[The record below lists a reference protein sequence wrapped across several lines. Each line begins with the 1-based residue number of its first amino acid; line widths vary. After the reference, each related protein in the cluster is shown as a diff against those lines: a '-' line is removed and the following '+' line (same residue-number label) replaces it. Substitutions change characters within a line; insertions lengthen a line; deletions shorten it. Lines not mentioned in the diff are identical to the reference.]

1 MQYKLSTCLRS
12 ELSWRLNIPIGVPV
26 LPIKTHEILFG
37 HKDQW
42 WDFII
47 ILQILI
53 LIWEFVNSMISF
65 PASFLRGEICCLHRC
80 IFLHISH
87 LVESF
92 PVMRR
97 LIRANVTAPGQ
108 ERASHVQP
116 DIVTSSST
124 PSSEQGD
131 PDKLEEEEEERGRG
145 AVLPPSWAP
154 ECSFGGQ
161 VVAER
166 ESGRLAGGVGPL
178 RRASTS
184 PSWAPENEQLVEEE
198 EQEEEEGGAKPPSDQ
213 DICDS
218 ASEVTSGENFE
229 EDEVEEVERIS
240 ARMNTFRKEERKPSL
255 FTRAIERLS
264 FRFLLYKCFSLRH
277 H

>member
-1 MQYKLSTCLRS
+1 
-12 ELSWRLNIPIGVPV
+12 
-26 LPIKTHEILFG
+26 
-37 HKDQW
+37 
-42 WDFII
+42 
-47 ILQILI
+47 
-53 LIWEFVNSMISF
+53 
-65 PASFLRGEICCLHRC
+65 
-80 IFLHISH
+80 
-87 LVESF
+87 
-92 PVMRR
+92 MRR

-116 DIVTSSST
+116 DIVTSSSI

-131 PDKLEEEEEERGRG
+131 PDKLEEEEEEGEEGRG

-198 EQEEEEGGAKPPSDQ
+198 EQAAEEGGDKPPFDQ

-218 ASEVTSGENFE
+218 ASEVTSGENLE
-229 EDEVEEVERIS
+229 VEVEEVERIS

-264 FRFLLYKCFSLRH
+264 FR
-277 H
+277 

>member
-1 MQYKLSTCLRS
+1 MSL
-12 ELSWRLNIPIGVPV
+12 EG
-26 LPIKTHEILFG
+26 
-37 HKDQW
+37 
-42 WDFII
+42 
-47 ILQILI
+47 
-53 LIWEFVNSMISF
+53 
-65 PASFLRGEICCLHRC
+65 GEICCLYTC
-80 IFLHISH
+80 ISLHIPH

-131 PDKLEEEEEERGRG
+131 PDKLEEEEEEGRG

-198 EQEEEEGGAKPPSDQ
+198 EQAAEEGGDKPPFDQ

-218 ASEVTSGENFE
+218 ASEVTSGENLE
-229 EDEVEEVERIS
+229 EFEVEEVERIS

-264 FRFLLYKCFSLRH
+264 FRSVL
-277 H
+277 

>member
-1 MQYKLSTCLRS
+1 
-12 ELSWRLNIPIGVPV
+12 
-26 LPIKTHEILFG
+26 
-37 HKDQW
+37 
-42 WDFII
+42 
-47 ILQILI
+47 
-53 LIWEFVNSMISF
+53 
-65 PASFLRGEICCLHRC
+65 
-80 IFLHISH
+80 
-87 LVESF
+87 
-92 PVMRR
+92 MRR

-131 PDKLEEEEEERGRG
+131 PDKLEEEEEGEEVEDRGT
-145 AVLPPSWAP
+145 VLPPSWAP

-198 EQEEEEGGAKPPSDQ
+198 EQAAEEGGDKPPFDQ

-218 ASEVTSGENFE
+218 ASEVTSGENLE
-229 EDEVEEVERIS
+229 EVEVEEVERIS

-264 FRFLLYKCFSLRH
+264 FRSMLYKCFSLRH

>member
-1 MQYKLSTCLRS
+1 MSL
-12 ELSWRLNIPIGVPV
+12 EG
-26 LPIKTHEILFG
+26 
-37 HKDQW
+37 
-42 WDFII
+42 
-47 ILQILI
+47 
-53 LIWEFVNSMISF
+53 
-65 PASFLRGEICCLHRC
+65 GEICCLHTC
-80 IFLHISH
+80 ISLHIPH

-131 PDKLEEEEEERGRG
+131 PDKLEEEEEEEEEGEEGRG

-198 EQEEEEGGAKPPSDQ
+198 EQAAEEGGAKPPSDQ

-218 ASEVTSGENFE
+218 ASASEVTSGENFE
-229 EDEVEEVERIS
+229 EVEVEEAERIS

-264 FRFLLYKCFSLRH
+264 FRSLLYKCFSLWH

>member
-1 MQYKLSTCLRS
+1 
-12 ELSWRLNIPIGVPV
+12 
-26 LPIKTHEILFG
+26 
-37 HKDQW
+37 
-42 WDFII
+42 
-47 ILQILI
+47 
-53 LIWEFVNSMISF
+53 
-65 PASFLRGEICCLHRC
+65 
-80 IFLHISH
+80 
-87 LVESF
+87 
-92 PVMRR
+92 MRR

-131 PDKLEEEEEERGRG
+131 PDKLEEEEEEGRG

-218 ASEVTSGENFE
+218 ASEVTSGENLE
-229 EDEVEEVERIS
+229 EFEVEEVERIS

-264 FRFLLYKCFSLRH
+264 FRSVL
-277 H
+277 

>member
-1 MQYKLSTCLRS
+1 MSL
-12 ELSWRLNIPIGVPV
+12 EG
-26 LPIKTHEILFG
+26 
-37 HKDQW
+37 
-42 WDFII
+42 
-47 ILQILI
+47 
-53 LIWEFVNSMISF
+53 
-65 PASFLRGEICCLHRC
+65 GEICCLYTC
-80 IFLHISH
+80 ISLHIPH

-116 DIVTSSST
+116 DIVTSSSI

-131 PDKLEEEEEERGRG
+131 PDKLEEEEEGEEGRG

-198 EQEEEEGGAKPPSDQ
+198 EQAAEEGGDKPPFDQ

-218 ASEVTSGENFE
+218 ASEVTSGENLE
-229 EDEVEEVERIS
+229 EFEVEEVERIS

-264 FRFLLYKCFSLRH
+264 FRSLLYKCFSLRH

>member
-1 MQYKLSTCLRS
+1 M
-12 ELSWRLNIPIGVPV
+12 
-26 LPIKTHEILFG
+26 
-37 HKDQW
+37 
-42 WDFII
+42 
-47 ILQILI
+47 
-53 LIWEFVNSMISF
+53 
-65 PASFLRGEICCLHRC
+65 
-80 IFLHISH
+80 
-87 LVESF
+87 
-92 PVMRR
+92 
-97 LIRANVTAPGQ
+97 
-108 ERASHVQP
+108 QP

-131 PDKLEEEEEERGRG
+131 PDKLEEEEEEEEEEGEEGRG

-198 EQEEEEGGAKPPSDQ
+198 EQAAEEGGDKPPFDQ

-218 ASEVTSGENFE
+218 ASEVTSGENLE
-229 EDEVEEVERIS
+229 EFEVEEVERIS

-264 FRFLLYKCFSLRH
+264 FRSVL
-277 H
+277 